1 MRVDSKELNAR
12 LAAISPE
19 ILQELNR
26 IGKLHQV

>member
-12 LAAISPE
+12 LAAISPG

-26 IGKLHQV
+26 IGKLH